1 MSGLMCEGIRMHAQ
15 CAAAAAAGRPLPSV
29 VLEFPAL
36 HSPVT
41 AQDKCEMPFCWRKC
55 VEDSRGHS

>member
-1 MSGLMCEGIRMHAQ
+1 MCGLMCEGVCTHTR
-15 CAAAAAAGRPLPSV
+15 CAAAAAAGRPLLSV

-41 AQDKCEMPFCWRKC
+41 AQDKYEMPFCWRKC
-55 VEDSRGHS
+55 VEDSKGHS